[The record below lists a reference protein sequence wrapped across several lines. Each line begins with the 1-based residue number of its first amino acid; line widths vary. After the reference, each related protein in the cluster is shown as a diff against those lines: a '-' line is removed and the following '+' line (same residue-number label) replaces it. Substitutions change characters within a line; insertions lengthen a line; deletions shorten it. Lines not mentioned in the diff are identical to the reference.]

1 MKFRFGPSP
10 TGTLHIGSARTAV
23 FNYLMAKHLGAEFIL
38 RIEDTDAERSTQEFE
53 DNIIANLEWLGIEW
67 DEIHR
72 QSERK
77 KRYEQVARRLLADGI
92 AYEEEGCIRMKVDAE
107 TIGYT
112 DLFRGLIHRQLEH
125 DNIIIMKKDG
135 MPTYQFAVVVDDH
148 DMGITHVVRGQDHI
162 NNTFKQLAIYDALEW
177 KPPEFGHISLI
188 LGSDKSKLSKR
199 NGATSVDEFKDKG
212 ISAEALFNYLAL
224 LGWSHPE
231 GKEILTKEELIT
243 SYVMDKV
250 KKSNTMFD
258 NGKLKWINK
267 QWNKILQT
275 K

>member
-1 MKFRFGPSP
+1 MKFRFAPSP

-23 FNYLMAKHLGAEFIL
+23 FNYLMAKHLGAKIIL
-38 RIEDTDAERSTQEFE
+38 RIEDTDAKRSTKEFE
-53 DNIIANLEWLGIEW
+53 DNILDNLKWLGMEF
-67 DEIHR
+67 DETWR

-77 KRYEQVARRLLADGI
+77 KRYEQVARKLIKDGL
-92 AYEEEGCIRMKVDAE
+92 AYEEEGCVKLRLFAD

-112 DLFRGLIHRQLEH
+112 DLFRGLINRQLEH
-125 DNIIIMKKDG
+125 DNIVIIKSDG
-135 MPTYQFAVVVDDH
+135 MATYQFAVVVDDS
-148 DMGITHVVRGQDHI
+148 DMEITHVIRGQDHI
-162 NNTFKQLAIYDALEW
+162 PNTFKQIAIYDALGL

-199 NGATSVDEFKDKG
+199 NGATSVDEFKDMG
-212 ISAEALFNYLAL
+212 ISSEALFNYLAL

-231 GKEILTKEELIT
+231 GKEILTKEELIE

-258 NGKLKWINK
+258 EAKLKWINK
-267 QWNKILQT
+267 KWKLKI
-275 K
+275 